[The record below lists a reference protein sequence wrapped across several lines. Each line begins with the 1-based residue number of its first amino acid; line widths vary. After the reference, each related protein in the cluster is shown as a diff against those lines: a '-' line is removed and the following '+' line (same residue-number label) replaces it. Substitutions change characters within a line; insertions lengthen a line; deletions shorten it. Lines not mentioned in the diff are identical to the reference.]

1 MGYNSLRDK
10 IQQTLTGRTSGTQ
23 VTPDSHQAM
32 AEDVLN
38 YIQEVEN
45 ISLSGLEGIAYTDT
59 TPVQPDEAN
68 CAYISAVPSNTTY
81 TYKNFAD
88 ENGDAVS
95 ITATTDPLFVIL
107 FWNKKYWSYL
117 ATTSAPHL
125 HVSAELTDSND
136 EVPSSKAVNDALQGK
151 QNTLT
156 AGKGISI
163 NGNTISCTVS
173 GGSGG
178 GSVTVDSTISSTST
192 NPVQNKVI
200 YSALAGK
207 QDKLTAGTG
216 ISINGDTISCTVS
229 GGGKF
234 ATGENVKEVSIFDS
248 FSDLNSKTAAQKENM
263 LPNGVIAETLPHCED
278 TQGDTDLSI
287 TDEDGNML
295 VLFSKGHIKT
305 KNFDSSKI
313 NPITPTSSDLF
324 LNVKDYGAVG
334 NGTTDDTEALEN
346 AMADAFAKSKS
357 LYFPSGT
364 YKIRRSLT
372 LRSNM
377 EIFGHKSAVIK
388 KKAASTTT
396 LTQAASAGA
405 TTIYVASVDGFEV
418 GDQFCISSEAR
429 TYPAARHCSLGI
441 VTKINT
447 TNNSITFVSCYD
459 SIKHGTIKNHAVG
472 CYVTNSFA
480 IFRSWGMFYD
490 ANNVEIHDLTLDGN
504 RQNGEF
510 GDWMNGCVH
519 IDATTGAVDGI
530 TYKYPASN
538 LTLRDLV
545 IKNSPF
551 DGVSDQGDGGLTIE
565 NCRIDNPYMHG
576 VHFGTNYSG
585 AKCVANE
592 ITGTANGAAFFW
604 CQNAQNI
611 EISTNIIKN
620 CYKGCSDYEYG
631 TPAQNSIITNNIFIN
646 ITNYVFDFSNTGSTF
661 KDKLIICNNMIED
674 VNYIIANLANK
685 TKVSFCENIITNF
698 VTVPT
703 YLFATG
709 GANNLY
715 FIGNIAIGAN
725 EIFSNSSITKLV
737 EVGNSWN

>member
-1 MGYNSLRDK
+1 MADTTALKNRIRAAVKANDNQEITGPVLQQSLLDIVDELNGAIETEVSQHSDDSTLQQGINTERQARIDADNALGRRIAEEEQARQSGDSTLNQIIFDSTDQTTNKANYGTIEDLDQALTPGIFLWKQKGKQAGIVQCFLDNMNHALTQILCTNFQLTDTENNVLNFTEIVDK
-10 IQQTLTGRTSGTQ
+10 DSAKKGTFS
-23 VTPDSHQAM
+23 SHQHTIHT
-32 AEDVLN
+32 
-38 YIQEVEN
+38 YIRTY
-45 ISLSGLEGIAYTDT
+45 GYTD
-59 TPVQPDEAN
+59 
-68 CAYISAVPSNTTY
+68 
-81 TYKNFAD
+81 KFAD
-88 ENGDAVS
+88 NQSSAQKLEKGWSGWVGLLLDSEWYSNLKLICQSWFRDWTQETADDS
-95 ITATTDPLFVIL
+95 I
-107 FWNKKYWSYL
+107 
-117 ATTSAPHL
+117 
-125 HVSAELTDSND
+125 
-136 EVPSSKAVNDALQGK
+136 
-151 QNTLT
+151 
-156 AGKGISI
+156 
-163 NGNTISCTVS
+163 
-173 GGSGG
+173 
-178 GSVTVDSTISSTST
+178 
-192 NPVQNKVI
+192 
-200 YSALAGK
+200 
-207 QDKLTAGTG
+207 
-216 ISINGDTISCTVS
+216 S

-234 ATGENVKEVSIFDS
+234 AT
-248 FSDLNSKTAAQKENM
+248 
-263 LPNGVIAETLPHCED
+263 
-278 TQGDTDLSI
+278 
-287 TDEDGNML
+287 
-295 VLFSKGHIKT
+295 GHIKT

-418 GDQFCISSEAR
+418 GDQFCISSEAS

-459 SIKHGTIKNHAVG
+459 SIKHGTIKNHVVG

-519 IDATTGAVDGI
+519 IDATTGAADGI

-551 DGVSDQGDGGLTIE
+551 DGVSDQGDGGLTME

-604 CQNAQNI
+604 CQNVQNI

-620 CYKGCSDYEYG
+620 CYKGCSDYEYS

-646 ITNYVFDFSNTGSTF
+646 ITNYVFDFSHTGSTF

-698 VTVPT
+698 VAVPT